1 MPIVESE
8 IRLMVSAIV
17 QSNVS
22 IAQPHEYTDARWLNY
37 FDPRKAYAAV
47 AAHVGTLPSSRT
59 EEKHTWRAYS
69 DGLQYF
75 LRWLAQSD
83 GHMNWA
89 TLRLPTADLLTGFIA
104 HLLGQR
110 GLKPSTVNSKYLAP
124 VRLYL
129 SKLAEQ
135 NISGYTGDTR
145 DFIADCREHIRAA
158 ASVKSPRPDTTTNI
172 APLWNPQFVRL
183 TADQVRA
190 VLRSINRLTRSGL
203 RDYALLH
210 VAFSSGLRLA
220 ELQRITLN
228 SISQQGD
235 VVLITVRGK
244 RSNVDPVPISARAH
258 ADIMAW
264 VDAYNADLPADDARR
279 IAGDVPLWQPL
290 LHGDNYGYIGVNKF
304 NPLRGMSAQGL
315 RDIIERTTRA
325 ALGDRYALAA
335 HDTRRTA
342 AAIAYEAG
350 MPLPSIQKLLRHKDA
365 AVTLRYIG
373 QKPDFDASTLANY
386 VQFS

>member
-1 MPIVESE
+1 
-8 IRLMVSAIV
+8 MVLARV
-17 QSNVS
+17 QPETS
-22 IAQPHEYTDARWLNY
+22 IAQPHAYNDATWLRY
-37 FDPRKAYAAV
+37 FDPKRAYAAV

-69 DGLQYF
+69 DGLKYF
-75 LRWLAQSD
+75 LRWMAQLD
-83 GHMNWA
+83 PADDMNWA
-89 TLRLPTADLLTGFIA
+89 TLRLPTADLLTSFIA
-104 HLLGQR
+104 HLLIAR

-135 NISGYTGDTR
+135 NISGFTGDTR

-158 ASVKSPRPDTTTNI
+158 ASVKSPRPDTTSNI
-172 APLWNPQFVRL
+172 APLWNPQFTRL

-190 VLRSINRLTRSGL
+190 VLRSLNRATRSGL

-228 SISQQGD
+228 SITIQGD

-264 VDAYNADLPADDARR
+264 VDAYNADLPAEDPRR
-279 IAGDVPLWQPL
+279 IAGDLPIWQPL
-290 LHGDNYGYIGVNKF
+290 LHGDNYPILGVNKF
-304 NPLRGMSAQGL
+304 NPARGLSAQGL
-315 RDIIERTTRA
+315 RDIIERSTRT
-325 ALGDRYALAA
+325 ALGAQYALAA

-342 AAIAYEAG
+342 AAIAYDAG

-373 QKPDFDASTLANY
+373 QKPDFEGSTLANY

>member
-1 MPIVESE
+1 
-8 IRLMVSAIV
+8 MVLTIV
-17 QSNVS
+17 QSTTS
-22 IAQPHEYTDARWLNY
+22 IAQPQDFIDVEWLSY
-37 FDPRKAYAAV
+37 FNPRQAYDAV
-47 AAHVGTLPSSRT
+47 AAHVGTLPGSRT
-59 EEKHTWRAYS
+59 PEKHTWRAYK

-75 LRWLAQSD
+75 LRWLAYVEPKAP
-83 GHMNWA
+83 MNWA
-89 TLRLPTADLLTGFIA
+89 QMRLPTADLLTGFIA
-104 HLLGQR
+104 HLLGTR
-110 GLKPSTVNSKYLAP
+110 GLKPTTVNSKYLAP

-129 SKLAEQ
+129 SKLSEQ
-135 NISGYTGDTR
+135 NISGFTGDTR

-264 VDAYNADLPADDARR
+264 VAAYNADLPEGDARR

-373 QKPDFDASTLANY
+373 QKPDFEGSTLANY
-386 VQFS
+386 VQFN